1 MFPLKLNKSLY
12 KAILISCSSAFG
24 QTFLNGDF
32 EINTAG
38 TDQIN
43 ISNASFNGFMANTVA
58 FGPSGNMD
66 IINSNTYCGFRQSG
80 CWYVAFTGLAND
92 AISMRL
98 SAPLVTG
105 TTYNMTFW
113 DKACTPFSCGP
124 LPMEIGVST
133 VNNAFGTNVYT
144 APLST
149 NGVWVQ
155 RIFSFVAP
163 NNGQYIT
170 VRMNAGSG
178 CNWVQVDNFSFAPFN
193 VSTPCS
199 PLPIELGTFDA
210 VAEKNIVHIKW
221 TTESEKNN
229 KSFAIEKSKDAAEWK
244 LVKTVSGAGNSHA
257 TLKYNDY
264 DLMPYDGISY
274 YRLKQTDYDNSITYS
289 GIRAVRFDDGNTS
302 GITVYPNPSN
312 GVITVA
318 SKNEIN
324 WSLMKIFDVV
334 GKEIN
339 AQFEIENTNAVRL
352 SGLNPGVYFLMYN
365 DGINKLEQKVI
376 VESRE

>member
-1 MFPLKLNKSLY
+1 MLLFKLNKGLL
-12 KAILISCSSAFG
+12 KAMLLSFGTSFG
-24 QTFLNGDF
+24 QTFLNGNF

-38 TDQIN
+38 ADQIN

-98 SAPLVTG
+98 SAALVTG

-149 NGVWVQ
+149 DGVWVQ

-178 CNWVQVDNFSFAPFN
+178 CNWVQVDNFSFAPFTA
-193 VSTPCS
+193 STACS

-210 VAEKNIVHIKW
+210 IAEKSTVHLKW
-221 TTESEKNN
+221 NTETEKNN
-229 KSFAIEKSKDAAEWK
+229 KSFTIERSKDAGEWET
-244 LVKTVSGAGNSHA
+244 VKTVSGAGNSNV
-257 TLKYNDY
+257 TINYNDY

-274 YRLKQTDYDNSITYS
+274 YRLKQTDYDKTSTYS
-289 GIRAVRFDDGNTS
+289 NIRAVRFDDLS
-302 GITVYPNPSN
+302 SVGINVFPNPSK
-312 GVITVA
+312 GAITVA
-318 SKNEIN
+318 SREEIDLN
-324 WSLMKIFDVV
+324 LLKIVDVV
-334 GKEIN
+334 GKEVN
-339 AQFEIENTNAVRL
+339 AQFEMENSHAVKL
-352 SGLNPGVYFLMYN
+352 SGLVPGIYFLMYN
-365 DGINKLEQKVI
+365 DGNNKLGQKVV
-376 VESRE
+376 VESRD